1 MKNCRDTALVVLM
14 TCRKDGAWSDGALK
28 TAVSDL
34 STQDAALAT
43 RLVYGVLQ
51 NRLRLDFIL
60 SAYCSQKPEKL
71 EPLLLDI
78 LRLGAYQILYLDR
91 IPDSAAVNESVEL
104 AKKHGKRQASGLV
117 NAVLRKV
124 SQNKN
129 ALPEIPKTDL
139 VTYLSLTYSHPKW
152 LVKRLLTLLGEGGAE
167 GFLRENNALAPL
179 TVQVNRLK
187 IDSIG
192 LTQALEDE
200 GVTVSPHPWL
210 ADCLLLSGTGNLSAL
225 TAFQRGL
232 FWVQDPAAKLVSLA
246 AGCQPGDHVIDVCA
260 APGGKSFAAAVAMA
274 DQGRILSCDIHTHKL
289 GLLQLG
295 AERLGLSCIQPML
308 ADGREHRELLE
319 DWGDIVVVDAPCSG
333 LGIIRKKPDIR
344 YKAPGELTGLSTLQ
358 GEILA
363 NAATYVKPGGVL
375 VYSTCTILPEE
386 NQGVT
391 DSFLDS
397 HPDFSRETFSLPTP
411 IGGVEGQ
418 LTLWPQTH
426 GTDGFYI
433 CRMRRNTL

>member
-232 FWVQDPAAKLVSLA
+232 FWVQDPAA
-246 AGCQPGDHVIDVCA
+246 CWCTPP
-260 APGGKSFAAAVAMA
+260 AP
-274 DQGRILSCDIHTHKL
+274 SCRRK
-289 GLLQLG
+289 
-295 AERLGLSCIQPML
+295 
-308 ADGREHRELLE
+308 
-319 DWGDIVVVDAPCSG
+319 
-333 LGIIRKKPDIR
+333 IR
-344 YKAPGELTGLSTLQ
+344 A
-358 GEILA
+358 
-363 NAATYVKPGGVL
+363 
-375 VYSTCTILPEE
+375 
-386 NQGVT
+386 
-391 DSFLDS
+391 
-397 HPDFSRETFSLPTP
+397 
-411 IGGVEGQ
+411 
-418 LTLWPQTH
+418 
-426 GTDGFYI
+426 
-433 CRMRRNTL
+433 